1 MGAPRF
7 AQVVL
12 PIPVDQEFTYS
23 VPPLYQDVI
32 EIGMRVVVPFGRRR
46 STGYVVDLVDETDR
60 DDIKPLYGLP
70 DSSPVFSDEMLSLCR
85 WMADYYCCSAGEA
98 LQCTLPS
105 GISIG
110 SEKVYTIKMDA
121 MTGGRFTPV
130 QKQIIHCLYTAGS
143 QSEKELAASVTD
155 SKLASSLNSLVKRDV
170 LDVELREVSE
180 KIKPKTEPWAILN
193 PETVLNGEEQAG
205 LQRRAPK
212 QARVYLDLLRNER
225 EQPHRNLY
233 EKHGVSSSIIQ
244 SLVEKG
250 LVLKENRELYRS
262 PLPEISEADTT
273 KPQLNSEQKT
283 AFEAITKSVSGKKYA
298 TFLLQGITGSGKTEV
313 YLQSIEH
320 TLAEGRTAII
330 LVPEISLTPQ
340 TVGRFKTRFGEEIA
354 VLHSGLSAGERFD
367 EWRRVLKGEVRIVV
381 GARSAIFAPLKNI
394 GMIVVDEEH
403 DTSYKQT
410 DTPRYHARD
419 VAIMRAH
426 QNNAVCVLGSATP
439 SVESYHNSESKKS
452 VRLELA
458 TRATEST
465 LPTVQLVDMRRE
477 TKEQSGEVIL
487 SQELEAAISERIQA
501 REQVILLLNRRG
513 HAPFVLCPQCG
524 WSADCENCNVSL
536 TFHSRGNH
544 LTCHYCN
551 AQRTAPPA
559 CDECGHDPLIYLGAG
574 TQKIEDYLQ
583 RSFPGARV
591 ARMDRDTTSQK
602 GSHAKILDRFSRKE
616 IDILVGTQMIA
627 KGHDYPGVTLVG
639 VINADTGLTLPDFRA
654 AEIGFQLLTQVAG
667 RAGRGDQPG
676 IVLIQ
681 TYRPNHYAVQ
691 ASSHHDYG
699 AFYEQEI
706 EFRRSAGYPPFRR
719 MVNFCI
725 ESPELLDAE
734 KGMAWLHR
742 MVREQREALGL
753 QSIELLGPAPAAI
766 YRLNKKYR
774 WNLGALCSSGKRL
787 NVLSRAVRA
796 AFDAPSKNT
805 TLKIDLDP
813 YGLF

>member
-1 MGAPRF
+1 MAAPRF
-7 AQVVL
+7 AQVAL
-12 PIPVDQEFTYS
+12 PIPVDQEYTYS
-23 VPPLYQDVI
+23 IPLIYQDVI
-32 EIGMRVVVPFGRRR
+32 EVGMRVVVPFGRRR
-46 STGYVVDLVDETDR
+46 TTGYVVKLIQKTDR
-60 DDIKPLYGLP
+60 EDIRPLHSLP
-70 DSSPVFSDEMLSLCR
+70 DSGPVFSDEMLSLCR
-85 WMADYYCCSAGEA
+85 WMADYYCCSTGEA

-110 SEKVYTIKMDA
+110 SEKVYTLKMDA
-121 MTGGRFTPV
+121 MSGGRFTPV
-130 QKQIIHCLYTAGS
+130 QKQIVHCLYTAGA
-143 QSEKELAASVTD
+143 QSEKELSAKVAD
-155 SKLASSLNSLVKRDV
+155 SKLASSLTSLVKRDV

-180 KIKPKTEPWAILN
+180 KIKPKVESWA
-193 PETVLNGEEQAG
+193 VLKMDAVLGGEAQAA
-205 LQRRAPK
+205 LQRKAPK
-212 QARVYLDLLRNER
+212 QAQVYLDLLRNET
-225 EQPHRNLY
+225 EQPYRSIY
-233 EKHGVSSSIIQ
+233 EKHGVSSAIIQ
-244 SLVEKG
+244 ALVEKG
-250 LVLKENRELYRS
+250 LVLKEQREIYRS
-262 PLPEISEADTT
+262 PISEISESDAT
-273 KPQLNSEQKT
+273 KPQLNVEQKN
-283 AFEAITKSVSGKKYA
+283 AYESITKSVSNSEYA
-298 TFLLQGITGSGKTEV
+298 TYLLQGITGSGKTEV
-313 YLQSIEH
+313 YLQSIEYV
-320 TLAEGRTAII
+320 LAHDRNALI

-340 TVGRFKTRFGEEIA
+340 TVGRFKMRFGEAIA
-354 VLHSGLSAGERFD
+354 VLHSGLSSGERFD
-367 EWRRVLKGEVRIVV
+367 EWRRVLKDEVRIVV
-381 GARSAIFAPLKNI
+381 GARSAIFAPLKDI
-394 GMIVVDEEH
+394 GIIVVDEEH

-439 SVESYHNSESKKS
+439 SIESYHNSETKKS
-452 VRLELA
+452 IRLELL
-458 TRATEST
+458 TRATESN
-465 LPTVQLVDMRRE
+465 LPEVQLVDMRRE

-487 SQELEAAISERIQA
+487 SQELEKAIFERIKKQ
-501 REQVILLLNRRG
+501 EQVILLLNRRG
-513 HAPFVLCPQCG
+513 HAPFVMCPSCG

-551 AQRTAPPA
+551 AQRAAPPA

-602 GSHAKILDRFSRKE
+602 GSHAKILERFSRKE

-639 VINADTGLTLPDFRA
+639 VVNADTGLTLPDFRA
-654 AEIGFQLLTQVAG
+654 AESGFQLLTQVAG
-667 RAGRGDQPG
+667 RAGRGDKPG

-691 ASSHHDYG
+691 ASSRHDYG

-706 EFRRSAGYPPFRR
+706 EYRRSAGYPPFRR

-725 ESPELLDAE
+725 ESPEILDAE
-734 KGMAWLHR
+734 KGIAWLHR
-742 MVREQREALGL
+742 TVREQREALGL
-753 QSIELLGPAPAAI
+753 RSIELLGPAPAAI

-774 WNLGALCSSGKRL
+774 WNLGALCKSGKNL
-787 NVLSRAVRA
+787 NILSRAVREV
-796 AFDAPSKNT
+796 FEAPSRNT
-805 TLKIDLDP
+805 ALKIDLDP